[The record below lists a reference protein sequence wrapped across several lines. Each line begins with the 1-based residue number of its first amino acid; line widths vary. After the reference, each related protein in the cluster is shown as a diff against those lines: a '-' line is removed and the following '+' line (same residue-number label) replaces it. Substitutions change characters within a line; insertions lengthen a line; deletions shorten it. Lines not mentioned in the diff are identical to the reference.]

1 MTTKTDLNPYY
12 VLPFFLAALI
22 AIATLATATAH
33 ADDQPGGI
41 KVLVFGDSLSAAYGL
56 AESDGWV
63 QLLQAK
69 LDEQASNV
77 TVFNASISGET
88 TAGGLLR
95 LPAAIERFQP
105 DIVVLELGGND
116 GLRGQSL
123 KTMRE
128 NLSAMTTIAQQ
139 ASAEVLILGMRIPPN
154 YGPVYTERF
163 YNTFSDVAQEHSVDL
178 VPFFLEPIASSRDF
192 FQRDGIH
199 PTAQAQPL
207 LMQVVADALM
217 TMVSRIMQ

>member
-1 MTTKTDLNPYY
+1 MTTKTYLNSYF
-12 VLPFFLAALI
+12 VLPFYLAALI
-22 AIATLATATAH
+22 AIAALTTARAH
-33 ADDQPGGI
+33 ADNQPGI
-41 KVLVFGDSLSAAYGL
+41 TVLVFGDSLSAAYGL

-63 QLLQAK
+63 QLLQAELDK
-69 LDEQASNV
+69 LESNV

-123 KTMRE
+123 KAMRE

-163 YNTFSDVAQEHSVDL
+163 YDTFSDVAQEHNAYL
-178 VPFFLEPIASSRDF
+178 VPFFLEPIATSRDF